1 MDKNIGKRLDGRYE
15 ITELIGI
22 GGMADVYKAMD
33 IVDKKVVA
41 VKILKNEFADN
52 DDFVRRFRNESKAI
66 AVLSHPNIVKIFD
79 VGFTEK
85 MQFIVMEYIDG
96 ITLKEFMEQ
105 QEVLK
110 WKDAVFFIIQ
120 VLRALQHA
128 HDRGIVHRDIK
139 PQNIMLF
146 PNGTIKVMDFGI
158 ARFAR
163 EEGKTLSDKAIGSVH
178 YISPEQAK
186 GDVTDE
192 KSDIYSTGIM
202 LYEMLTGRKPFD
214 GDSPVAIALMHM
226 QNQARPPRA
235 INDAIPEGLE
245 EIVMRAMQKEAAR
258 RYQSAS
264 EMIHDIEEFKN
275 DPSVRFGYKL
285 STAEAPKSAGKPSA
299 DAEKTQYFDR
309 NEVSGGAAA
318 MAVSRYRNA
327 ADAFPEKKTSVRTRP
342 AYDDYDDDDDD
353 DDESVSKTSYFIVT
367 LTAITAAIVIVVVAL
382 IALNIED
389 IIVPKEQTIDK
400 MPNLIG
406 VNYLDAKST
415 YAPYFNLTVDSQEYS
430 AEYAEGVI
438 IKQTPKE
445 GKDFIVKNTDV
456 KVVVSRGPQMVTVQ
470 NVYDLEANTAQSML
484 SAQDFNVSIMF
495 QISDV
500 EKNHVIKTEPER
512 NTAVEKGSTIIMYV
526 SQGPEIQ
533 DVIMEKVVGMKAS
546 EASSLLKG
554 KGLKVKVE
562 TVDSLEEKDKVI
574 AQSIPA
580 TDDYGDPMIV
590 SGGTEIVLQVSSGI
604 PPATEENITFA
615 VPSDLEGSA
624 MFRAYINGN
633 VAGEQNVDNITYVS
647 TVTITVEGAKTQTV
661 NIEVENTETGEKEKL
676 GEYVVDFTEGT
687 VTEMSMDK
695 KVFEELFGVEEETT
709 TEEEDFDNEG
719 AVEIDDDPVPEE
731 DEPIVPTVPEDDIIP
746 DEFAPEDEI
755 VDSSEDEGWWQT
767 IIG

>member
-41 VKILKNEFADN
+41 VKILKNEFANN

-105 QEVLK
+105 QGVLK

-120 VLRALQHA
+120 ILRALQHA

-146 PNGTIKVMDFGI
+146 PDGTIKVMDFGI

-192 KSDIYSTGIM
+192 KSDIYSIGIM

-214 GDSPVAIALMHM
+214 GDTPVAIALMHM
-226 QNQARPPRA
+226 QNKAKPPRA
-235 INDAIPEGLE
+235 VNDAIPEGLE
-245 EIVMRAMQKEAAR
+245 EIVLRAMQKEAAR

-275 DPSVRFGYKL
+275 NPSVRFGYNL
-285 STAEAPKSAGKPSA
+285 SSSETSPQSAKKVSS

-309 NEVSGGAAA
+309 NEVKGGAAA
-318 MAVSRYRNA
+318 MAVSRYKNA
-327 ADAFPEKKTSVRTRP
+327 ADAFPEKKTAVRTKP

-353 DDESVSKTSYFIVT
+353 EDESVSKTSYFIVT

-382 IALNIED
+382 IALNVKNIFVKD
-389 IIVPKEQTIDK
+389 TQTIDQ

-430 AEYAEGVI
+430 SEYAEGVI

-470 NVYDLEANTAQSML
+470 NVYDIEANTAQSML
-484 SAQDFNVSIMF
+484 TNQGFNVTIMF
-495 QISDV
+495 QVSDV
-500 EKNHVIKTEPER
+500 EKNNVIKTEPER
-512 NTAVEKGSTIIMYV
+512 NTAVEKGSTVIMYV

-533 DVIMEKVVGMKAS
+533 DVIMEHVEGMSVS

-554 KGLKVKVE
+554 KGLRVKVE
-562 TVDSLEEKDKVI
+562 TVDSFEDKDKVI
-574 AQSIPA
+574 EQSIPA
-580 TDDYGDPMIV
+580 TDEYGDPMIV
-590 SGGTEIVLQVSSGI
+590 TGGTEVVLKVSSGI

-615 VPSDLEGSA
+615 VPSDLKGSA
-624 MFRAYINGN
+624 VFRAYINGN
-633 VAGEQNVDNITYVS
+633 VAGEQTVDNIAYVS
-647 TVTITVEGAKTQTV
+647 TVTITVKGAKTQTV
-661 NIEVENTETGEKEKL
+661 NIEAENTETGESEKL
-676 GEYVVDFTEGT
+676 GEYVVDFTAGT

-695 KVFEELFGVEEETT
+695 ELFEELFGVEEETT
-709 TEEEDFDNEG
+709 TEEEFDEDG
-719 AVEIDDDPVPEE
+719 GVAIGEDDEPVIDIETEVITEPEE
-731 DEPIVPTVPEDDIIP
+731 ELLP
-746 DEFAPEDEI
+746 DEFDTGDI
-755 VDSSEDEGWWQT
+755 IDSSEDEGWWQT